1 MCSILNSRLLKPT
14 VLKFSFM
21 FIEYPYNLS
30 IRVLNNEIQSVNLS
44 IKCRKKNHNLYD
56 DNMYEMIEY
65 DSHM

>member
-1 MCSILNSRLLKPT
+1 
-14 VLKFSFM
+14 M